1 MVMGKR
7 VLIVEDDALVADQLA
22 ALVEDQLE
30 CVPLV
35 TGSVRDAMA
44 LVDVHFG
51 FIDIEL
57 PDGPAFAVA
66 GRLRERGVPF
76 VFVSASD
83 PERVPAELANAPFL
97 RKPVAAP
104 ALLAAARAHL

>member
-1 MVMGKR
+1 MCKR

-30 CVPLV
+30 CAPIV
-35 TGSVRDAMA
+35 TASARDALSHA
-44 LVDVHFG
+44 DVDFG
-51 FIDIEL
+51 FLDIAVT
-57 PDGPAFAVA
+57 DGQTFALA
-66 GRLRERGVPF
+66 QRLLERGVPF

-83 PERVPAELANAPFL
+83 RSRLPAELAEAPFL

-104 ALLAAARAHL
+104 ALLAAARPHL

>member
-1 MVMGKR
+1 MEKR

-22 ALVEDQLE
+22 ELVEDQLN

-35 TGSVRDAMA
+35 TGSLEAA
-44 LVDVHFG
+44 LTLTDVDFG

-57 PDGPAFAVA
+57 PDGSAFPLA
-66 GRLRERGVPF
+66 GQLLKRGIPF

-83 PERVPAELANAPFL
+83 PARVPAELAAAPFL
-97 RKPVAAP
+97 RKPVTP
-104 ALLAAARAHL
+104 PTLLAAARAHL

>member
-1 MVMGKR
+1 MGKR

-22 ALVEDQLE
+22 ALVEDQLD

-35 TGSVRDAMA
+35 TASIRDA
-44 LVDVHFG
+44 LGLIDVDFG
-51 FIDIEL
+51 FLDIAVT
-57 PDGPAFAVA
+57 DGQAFAVA
-66 GRLRERGVPF
+66 SRLRELGVPF

-83 PERVPAELANAPFL
+83 PASVPADLATAPFL

-104 ALLAAARAHL
+104 ALLAAARQHL

>member
-1 MVMGKR
+1 MGKR
-7 VLIVEDDALVADQLA
+7 VLIVEDDVLVADQLA
-22 ALVEDQLE
+22 ALVEDRLE

-35 TGSVRDAMA
+35 TGSIREAMT
-44 LVDVHFG
+44 LVDVDFG

-57 PDGPAFAVA
+57 PDGNAFSLAD
-66 GRLRERGVPF
+66 RLRERGVPF

-83 PERVPAELANAPFL
+83 PARVPAELANAPFL
-97 RKPVAAP
+97 RKPVPPP